1 MTQPQYLTRAQ
12 LPRQRLPLR
21 RLSPADRSGPI
32 PTYDGDYSFTADHLI
47 DDPREPN
54 IVPIGLLDERGEMLL
69 KVHMPIKVKMGFALP
84 PSDRDDADEVVAY
97 VPESQLIVSDI
108 GLGQG
113 FVTPKEADEAE
124 DLDPEDD
131 EDEGETTVSIRIP
144 ATESVIAAHGAMQ
157 EAAEAV
163 ADQVTAMHVALTPE
177 GLIVLRGLASAQT
190 DALIAFLQA
199 AHAARQEV
207 TQEKVDGGQAA

>member
-1 MTQPQYLTRAQ
+1 MTQPQYLTRTQ
-12 LPRQRLPLR
+12 LPRRRLALR
-21 RLSPADRSGPI
+21 RLPHGRSGPI

-54 IVPIGLLDERGEMLL
+54 IVPLGLLDARGEELL

-84 PSDRDDADEVVAY
+84 PSDRDTADEVVAY

-113 FVTPKEADEAE
+113 YVTPKEADEAE
-124 DLDPEDD
+124 DLEAEDD
-131 EDEGETTVSIRIP
+131 EDEEDGETTVSIRIP
-144 ATESVIAAHGAMQ
+144 ATEGVIAAHGLMQ
-157 EAAEAV
+157 AAAEAV

-207 TQEKVDGGQAA
+207 EKEPAGGGQA